1 MQYDNFTPE
10 QLAAQTRKRE
20 GLDETACSPRLVS
33 VNDLY
38 MACKPLTKDYGKVD
52 HRDMLLAIVTRC
64 HEILIQENVD
74 VDTSADE
81 KSPTK
86 KSDV

>member
-1 MQYDNFTPE
+1 MQSKPQDVEEPCD
-10 QLAAQTRKRE
+10 E
-20 GLDETACSPRLVS
+20 GLDGTPCSPRLVS

>member
-1 MQYDNFTPE
+1 MSQN
-10 QLAAQTRKRE
+10 QTESKPPSVEKPRNE
-20 GLDETACSPRLVS
+20 GLDGTHCSPRLVS

-64 HEILIQENVD
+64 HEILIQENVVLSGGD
-74 VDTSADE
+74 RERQPDT
-81 KSPTK
+81 K
-86 KSDV
+86 

>member
-1 MQYDNFTPE
+1 MQSKPQDVEEPCD
-10 QLAAQTRKRE
+10 E
-20 GLDETACSPRLVS
+20 GLDGTPCSPRLVS

-64 HEILIQENVD
+64 HEILIQENVNVLAPAGEETLTKEND
-74 VDTSADE
+74 V
-81 KSPTK
+81 
-86 KSDV
+86 

>member
-1 MQYDNFTPE
+1 MSQN
-10 QLAAQTRKRE
+10 QTESKPPSVEKPRNE
-20 GLDETACSPRLVS
+20 GLDGTHCSPRLVS

-64 HEILIQENVD
+64 HEILIQEN
-74 VDTSADE
+74 AIGHAPGE
-81 KSPTK
+81 KGTAN
-86 KSDV
+86 D